1 MDISP
6 RKIYKKPV
14 THEKMLDTI
23 HHQRNV
29 KQNHRGTTSK
39 LHRKISVGK
48 NVEKLAPLC
57 TAGGM

>member
-29 KQNHRGTTSK
+29 KQNHRVP
-39 LHRKISVGK
+39 LQNHRKISVGK